1 MRTRGW
7 NGALPDSD
15 EEAERRIIA
24 ATMRCVDRYGDKT
37 GLADVAAE
45 LGVTRQTVYR
55 YFPSTEELFRATS
68 VAAAGDFLD
77 RMVDDLS
84 GLDDPG
90 EIVVEAVMYSIE
102 RLSQEKYLSLLIA
115 GGHREVFLAEIT
127 SPMALEFGRALF
139 RRLPVDWDGLG
150 YDQDSLAD
158 LVELAMRLLQS
169 FLLDPGQPPRSPAE
183 QRRYLRRWLA
193 PAVVTSPRTAEP
205 SPAKRDREDQLHA
218 G

>member
-1 MRTRGW
+1 MAVRTRGW
-7 NGALPDSD
+7 KGALPDSD
-15 EEAERRIIA
+15 EEAEGRIIA

-55 YFPSTEELFRATS
+55 YFRSTEDLFRATS

-77 RMVDDLS
+77 RMVDDLT

-90 EIVVEAVMYSIE
+90 EIVVETVIYCIE
-102 RLSQEKYLSLLIA
+102 HLSHERYLSLLVA
-115 GGHREVFLAEIT
+115 GGHREVFVAEIT
-127 SPMALEFGRALF
+127 SPTAIELGRALF

-150 YDQDSLAD
+150 YDDDSLAD

-193 PAVVTSPRTAEP
+193 PVVVGSPPAAEP
-205 SPAKRDREDQLHA
+205 SPAKRDRAHRA
-218 G
+218 